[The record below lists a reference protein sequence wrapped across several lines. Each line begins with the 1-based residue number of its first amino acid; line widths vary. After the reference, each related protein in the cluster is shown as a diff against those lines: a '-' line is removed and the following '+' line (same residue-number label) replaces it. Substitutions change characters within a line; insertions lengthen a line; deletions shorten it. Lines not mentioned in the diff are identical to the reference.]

1 MSNPVKIF
9 MSVLSQMD
17 DNCWEAKYQWIE
29 KMLQKMAAL
38 PHILYI
44 KIKGEDVRGYQEIHW

>member
-1 MSNPVKIF
+1 

-17 DNCWEAKYQWIE
+17 ENCWEAKYQWIE